1 MNNKVVFNTI
11 NKKSQLF
18 NHYIFNSVVMFE
30 EALPLFQW
38 IAKASDKFDSFNNKI
53 NAAAL
58 PGAESV
64 ATLEELTIRTKVYLE
79 AGTKGKGKTIVGHS
93 SCGCWVLALQPHGE
107 LTFGTRCESSIV

>member
-11 NKKSQLF
+11 NKRSQLF
-18 NHYIFNSVVMFE
+18 NNYIFNSVVMFE

-64 ATLEELTIRTKVYLE
+64 ATLEEFTIRTKVYLE
-79 AGTKGKGKTIVGHS
+79 ANAKGKARTIIGHS
-93 SCGCWVLALQPHGE
+93 SCGCWVLALTSDG
-107 LTFGTRCESSIV
+107 